1 MDNPGQFKAGNWL
14 SCPPISTKSPDLTQ
28 NILGKSMEGRLAP
41 SILESSFSPANY
53 CVSGW
58 NGESLMTPSALNIS
72 NLIEELSLEALK
84 LIQDKDILTSSL
96 KRYIYDEFI
105 SYAISEDLPLQGLET
120 PEVFWVHAWDDY
132 SPLQK
137 TIQRFLKNYAFRTVT
152 VYIFKIR
159 FITQFCHATNIPY
172 NKNNLVNP
180 NSFIDKFF
188 RKGSSFE
195 FKCEALQPNQY
206 SWYRPSIN
214 FQNRIFELAKN
225 FHFISITQMM
235 KICTYSTPEN
245 ENEKKRALFDDK
257 EISHAISH
265 KSFGLFLNELILF
278 LPYWLES
285 RAYPQHDVA
294 GKLPKVLNAKYS
306 GKNLSALILSHWLA
320 QEHNL
325 KNRPD
330 EWGELIC
337 PSFVGN
343 NFFNGSFV
351 RYCHELQFLTFLS
364 QMAGLQGNDP
374 IKLLS
379 AVMQKKYEQ
388 AGLEHQGQTNFL
400 GKDQPL
406 SHRIVLNLSD
416 LPPRNPHHAL
426 IFRLNNEAKHLAP
439 DGMIF
444 ALTNQKLFVPSQEDK
459 TKQLFEHFQLAAS
472 INFDELQGRG
482 EIPAYL
488 YVLKRRQATTTNTPP
503 GFTPGTTKDH
513 CLTFRIG
520 GELKTFSLFQEIASE
535 FSKFLSNPRNLHLP
549 VFQSTMSEDLSFQF
563 HQDFII
569 DGRLVHSDN
578 EDPHCIT
585 HPSFI
590 KNLAQACLPF
600 DKFFRVETIKEE
612 STAELLG
619 ISIEQKNTYPLLLVV
634 DKSNPEHIRLEINS
648 FDTYPAK
655 IEKYGT
661 AFYSY
666 FGLIPKFLG
675 INLNLFREYFLTRIG
690 NQVVQIS
697 LGGSPSNLRSRVKG
711 LLIPAFFAS
720 TSRPKE
726 ATLNH
731 RNCFQYTAQDL
742 MLAEPQKL
750 ISEFQNDLL
759 TWNEVSNVHPWYA
772 LSQLIEFRQNVLSA
786 LQKIQGQRSAA
797 HFQNP
802 MISDAL
808 LKLKTLSIYPVEH
821 PDLYVEICT
830 TSPQALNAS
839 LRELT
844 LKVQDNHGTTSH
856 VLELG
861 TVDQALVRF
870 HAPQLLLKFT
880 EYILTSALGM
890 PVGTLLK
897 GLKLPTHKDL
907 ELVVGNHEF
916 VAEAFEGLNKNCN
929 GLIEKTISKE
939 ICRSRIF

>member
-1 MDNPGQFKAGNWL
+1 M
-14 SCPPISTKSPDLTQ
+14 
-28 NILGKSMEGRLAP
+28 
-41 SILESSFSPANY
+41 
-53 CVSGW
+53 
-58 NGESLMTPSALNIS
+58 
-72 NLIEELSLEALK
+72 
-84 LIQDKDILTSSL
+84 
-96 KRYIYDEFI
+96 
-105 SYAISEDLPLQGLET
+105 
-120 PEVFWVHAWDDY
+120 
-132 SPLQK
+132 
-137 TIQRFLKNYAFRTVT
+137 
-152 VYIFKIR
+152 
-159 FITQFCHATNIPY
+159 
-172 NKNNLVNP
+172 
-180 NSFIDKFF
+180 
-188 RKGSSFE
+188 
-195 FKCEALQPNQY
+195 
-206 SWYRPSIN
+206 
-214 FQNRIFELAKN
+214 
-225 FHFISITQMM
+225 
-235 KICTYSTPEN
+235 
-245 ENEKKRALFDDK
+245 
-257 EISHAISH
+257 
-265 KSFGLFLNELILF
+265 
-278 LPYWLES
+278 
-285 RAYPQHDVA
+285 
-294 GKLPKVLNAKYS
+294 
-306 GKNLSALILSHWLA
+306 
-320 QEHNL
+320 
-325 KNRPD
+325 
-330 EWGELIC
+330 
-337 PSFVGN
+337 
-343 NFFNGSFV
+343 
-351 RYCHELQFLTFLS
+351 
-364 QMAGLQGNDP
+364 
-374 IKLLS
+374 
-379 AVMQKKYEQ
+379 
-388 AGLEHQGQTNFL
+388 
-400 GKDQPL
+400 
-406 SHRIVLNLSD
+406 
-416 LPPRNPHHAL
+416 
-426 IFRLNNEAKHLAP
+426 
-439 DGMIF
+439 
-444 ALTNQKLFVPSQEDK
+444 
-459 TKQLFEHFQLAAS
+459 
-472 INFDELQGRG
+472 
-482 EIPAYL
+482 
-488 YVLKRRQATTTNTPP
+488 
-503 GFTPGTTKDH
+503 
-513 CLTFRIG
+513 
-520 GELKTFSLFQEIASE
+520 
-535 FSKFLSNPRNLHLP
+535 
-549 VFQSTMSEDLSFQF
+549 
-563 HQDFII
+563 
-569 DGRLVHSDN
+569 
-578 EDPHCIT
+578 
-585 HPSFI
+585 
-590 KNLAQACLPF
+590 
-600 DKFFRVETIKEE
+600 
-612 STAELLG
+612 G

>member
-14 SCPPISTKSPDLTQ
+14 SCPPISTKSPDLTHDL
-28 NILGKSMEGRLAP
+28 LGKSMEGRLAP

-58 NGESLMTPSALNIS
+58 NGESLMTPCALNIS

-84 LIQDKDILTSSL
+84 LIQDKDILTISL

-105 SYAISEDLPLQGLET
+105 SYAISEDLALQGLET
-120 PEVFWVHAWDDY
+120 PEVFWAHAWDDY
-132 SPLQK
+132 SPLQQ

-159 FITQFCHATNIPY
+159 FITQFCHATHIPY
-172 NKNNLVNP
+172 EKTNLVNP

-188 RKGSSFE
+188 KKGSSFE

-206 SWYRPSIN
+206 SWYRPSLD

-225 FHFISITQMM
+225 FHLISITQMM
-235 KICTYSTPEN
+235 KICTYSVPEN

-257 EISHAISH
+257 EFSHAISH

-278 LPYWLES
+278 LPHWLES
-285 RAYPQHDVA
+285 HAYPRGLVS
-294 GKLPKVLNAKYS
+294 GKLPRVLNAKYS

-325 KNRPD
+325 KSRPE
-330 EWGELIC
+330 EWSELIC

-351 RYCHELQFLTFLS
+351 RYCHELQFLTFLT
-364 QMAGLQGNDP
+364 QMAGLQGHDP
-374 IKLLS
+374 VKLLS

-426 IFRLNNEAKHLAP
+426 VFRLNNEAKNLAP
-439 DGMIF
+439 DGMVF

-459 TKQLFEHFQLAAS
+459 TKQLFENFQLAAI

-488 YVLKRRQATTTNTPP
+488 YILTRRQAGAQNSIP
-503 GFTPGTTKDH
+503 GFAPGSRKDH
-513 CLTFRIG
+513 CLTFRISG
-520 GELKTFSLFQEIASE
+520 VLKTFSLFQEIAAE
-535 FSKFLSNPRNLHLP
+535 FSKFLNNPRNLHLP
-549 VFQSTMSEDLSFQF
+549 VFQSSMSEGLNFQF

-569 DGRLVHSDN
+569 DGRMVHSDN

-612 STAELLG
+612 RASDILG
-619 ISIEQKNTYPLLLVV
+619 ITLEQNNNFPLLLVI
-634 DKSNPEHIRLEINS
+634 DKSNPEQIRLEISS

-655 IEKYGT
+655 LEKYGS
-661 AFYSY
+661 AFYTY
-666 FGLIPKFLG
+666 FGLIPKFLD

-711 LLIPAFFAS
+711 LLVPAFFAS
-720 TSRPKE
+720 TSKPKE
-726 ATLNH
+726 SGLSQHSSLHYNV
-731 RNCFQYTAQDL
+731 QEL
-742 MLAEPQKL
+742 MLLDPKAL
-750 ISEFQNDLL
+750 IHEFQNDMNA
-759 TWNEVSNVHPWYA
+759 WNELSLAHPWFA
-772 LSQLIEFRQNVLSA
+772 LGQLIEFRQNVISA

-802 MISDAL
+802 IISDAL
-808 LKLKTLSIYPVEH
+808 LKLRTLPIYPIEH

-830 TSPQALNAS
+830 SSPQALNAS
-839 LRELT
+839 LRELV
-844 LKVQDNHGTTSH
+844 LKIQDNHGTTSH

-861 TVDQALVRF
+861 TAGQTLVRF

-880 EYILTSALGM
+880 EYILSRAIGM

-897 GLKLPTHKDL
+897 GLKLPTNRDI
-907 ELVVGNHEF
+907 ELIVGNHEF
-916 VAEAFEGLNKNCN
+916 VAEAFESLNKSCN
-929 GLIEKTISKE
+929 EQIEKTITKE